1 MNILYI
7 YIKRWTNYF
16 KISYPQSIQ
25 LICFLLFFHKI
36 TEAKLF
42 SLIAMQRLYII
53 FYNMTL
59 YIKIDNW
66 TAKTHIIFLSNNW
79 NITEGDKV
87 LTLKYSSNQAF
98 SWPWQWV
105 PLWTCPGSEWP
116 SRPPRWFSPP
126 PSWCT
131 PTHCSHPKTSDSH
144 SVSIVSYLD
153 WY

>member
-1 MNILYI
+1 MNILKKDEQTILKYLI
-7 YIKRWTNYF
+7 HNQYNWFVFYCFSTKLLKQNCRCRGS
-16 KISYPQSIQ
+16 ISI
-25 LICFLLFFHKI
+25 FRTWLFISKLI
-36 TEAKLF
+36 TEQQKHILF
-42 SLIAMQRLYII
+42 
-53 FYNMTL
+53 
-59 YIKIDNW
+59 
-66 TAKTHIIFLSNNW
+66 FLSNNW
-79 NITEGDKV
+79 NITVGDKE